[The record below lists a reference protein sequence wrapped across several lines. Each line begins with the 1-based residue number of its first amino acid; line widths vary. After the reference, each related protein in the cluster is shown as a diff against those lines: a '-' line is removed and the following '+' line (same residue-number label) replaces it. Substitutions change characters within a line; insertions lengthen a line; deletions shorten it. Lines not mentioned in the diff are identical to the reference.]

1 MQQPLPRLSRQP
13 AASSVPRS
21 SARQRRRG
29 WATLWLIIW
38 LPALLV
44 LLSALLGIAN
54 LWLARVEL
62 ETALEAAALAAV
74 KEWGDQGGGE
84 TFIPRQVGVEF
95 AAANCVRGVPV
106 AIDPNYDGPLAALL
120 GQPLVRLASVAP
132 VTGCNENRS
141 CTLTASPPGNL
152 VFGAISEDDPD
163 NVMFNA
169 GECPSCNPG
178 RVLIDATAQG
188 AGNLSQDNA
197 WGIAFLR
204 EAGTPNNLRI
214 RRIVIDLQASGGT
227 GVFNLGG
234 LNSTLGPTI
243 TDNIAP
249 HAVAVSCPGPVDEDQ
264 PDLVGFTEPDEQIL
278 FTPTSGQ
285 SPTLTIDF
293 FPDEDPEDGTDD
305 GFAPCDRFRFGAAV
319 SGVGNA
325 SRRATDDD
333 DGDGIGSDRAVVTIY
348 FELGGIPL
356 PPFQTTFF
364 DNDEKSNE
372 RLCPP
377 ETDPECG
384 DLIVHPLRIPNLPVP
399 PASGNNNNG
408 QSYALAVGGGIG
420 KFGVRAQ
427 AKIPVRSFGSLF
439 LGNIADYCVQAKA
452 TAVYDCTTRRARLV
466 RINTFICPGPSDD
479 ALVCPSCPPST

>member
-1 MQQPLPRLSRQP
+1 MQFHTPMSHRPP
-13 AASSVPRS
+13 AAPRHRRT
-21 SARQRRRG
+21 ARPRRPG
-29 WATLWLIIW
+29 WAALWLIIW

-44 LLSALLGIAN
+44 LMSVLLGIAN

-62 ETALEAAALAAV
+62 ETALESAALAAV

-84 TFIPRQVGVEF
+84 TFVARQVGVEF

-106 AIDPNYDGPLAALL
+106 ALDPNYDGPLAALL
-120 GQPLVRLASVAP
+120 GRPFVRLASVAAAA
-132 VTGCNENRS
+132 GCNENRS
-141 CTLTASPPGNL
+141 CTITASPPGNL

-163 NVMFNA
+163 NVIFNA
-169 GECPSCNPG
+169 GQCPSCNPG
-178 RVLIDATAQG
+178 RILIDATGQG
-188 AGNLSQDNA
+188 AGNLRHDNA

-214 RRIVIDLQASGGT
+214 RRIMIDLQANGGT
-227 GVFNLGG
+227 GVFDLGG
-234 LNSTLGPTI
+234 LNSNLGPTI

-249 HAVAVSCPGPVDEDQ
+249 HAVAVSCPGLGNVDQ
-264 PDLVGFTEPDEQIL
+264 PDLVGFTDPEQQIV
-278 FTPTSGQ
+278 FSPTSGQ

-293 FPDEDPEDGTDD
+293 FPDVDPEGGTDD

-319 SGVGNA
+319 SGVGSG

-348 FELGGIPL
+348 FEIDGNPL
-356 PPFQTTFF
+356 PPVQATFF

-377 ETDPECG
+377 ESDPECG
-384 DLIVHPLRIPNLPVP
+384 DLVVHPLRIPNLPVP

-408 QSYALAVGGGIG
+408 QSYALATGAGIG

-427 AKIPVRSFGSLF
+427 AKVQVRSFGSLF
-439 LGNIADYCVQAKA
+439 LGNIADYSVQAKA
-452 TAVYDCTTRRARLV
+452 TAVYDCATRRARLV
-466 RINTFICPGPSDD
+466 RINTFICPGPDD
-479 ALVCPSCPPST
+479 DVLVCPSCPPST